1 METVTFRID
10 TILKTALAGVAAE
23 ESKPIGEW
31 LREMVRERVEQKKR
45 REFETEA
52 RRQSREAAGAAA
64 QPQSD
69 AAAALHELDIDLEE
83 FRDEWQ

>member
-1 METVTFRID
+1 M
-10 TILKTALAGVAAE
+10 AAE
-23 ESKPIGEW
+23 ESKPIGEL

-64 QPQSD
+64 QPESD
-69 AAAALHELDIDLEE
+69 EAAVLHELDIDLEE